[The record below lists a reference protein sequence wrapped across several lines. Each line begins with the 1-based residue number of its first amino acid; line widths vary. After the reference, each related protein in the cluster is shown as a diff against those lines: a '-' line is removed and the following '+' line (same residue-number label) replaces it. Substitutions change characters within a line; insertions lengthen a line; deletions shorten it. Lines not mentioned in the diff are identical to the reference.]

1 MRQRLRAATSD
12 DSPKRARL
20 EHVTKI
26 GALVALPC
34 RHGSGTLA
42 MPMLTRCLAGLLAIA
57 SAAGASAG
65 GSDLDAKPRLSLSI
79 DDEDGLIEEGQLVTV
94 TATLLN
100 RSRATLEGRLAWL
113 VHTVAFEPETRDPV
127 DVSVEPRQSQDF
139 TFQIALPSPGFA
151 DIECRLIGSGQEVL
165 ASKRTRLVHRP
176 EEVRFPT
183 TREPDFE
190 AFWEGALE
198 ELRAIPLD
206 ARERPES
213 RSETAEVL
221 EVTLRSVGGVHV
233 RGWLEV
239 PVGDGPFPVLI
250 RVPGYG
256 QNMQPTGTRDM
267 IVFSFNPR
275 AHGNS
280 QDEVPGRPVD
290 YWIRG
295 LDEKETYFYRG
306 AYLDCLRA
314 VDYIASR
321 EDVDPER
328 IAVWGGSQGGGFAF
342 AMAALDRR
350 IDLCIADIPFL
361 CDWVNYFK
369 LSHWPEMT
377 TWIEESEER
386 SWPTTL
392 RTLSYFDTMN
402 LTERIRCPTFMGV
415 GLQDR
420 VCPPTTSF
428 AAFNRIPGEK
438 IFRIYPESSHGLPG
452 KHYAEARAWMRSVF
466 ELDQAVT
473 PAGLGDAHR

>member
-1 MRQRLRAATSD
+1 MITRF
-12 DSPKRARL
+12 
-20 EHVTKI
+20 
-26 GALVALPC
+26 VA
-34 RHGSGTLA
+34 GI
-42 MPMLTRCLAGLLAIA
+42 LAIA
-57 SAAGASAG
+57 LAASASAG
-65 GSDLDAKPRLSLSI
+65 SSDLDAKPRLSLSI
-79 DDEDGLIEEGQLVTV
+79 DDEDGLVEAEQVVTV

-100 RSRATLEGRLAWL
+100 RSSATLEGRLVWL
-113 VHTVAFEPETRDPV
+113 VHTTAFEPVTKDPL
-127 DVSVEPRQSQDF
+127 DVSIAPRQSSKF
-139 TFQIALPSPGFA
+139 TFQIALPSIGFA
-151 DIECRLIGSGQEVL
+151 DIECRLLGGGQDVL
-165 ASKRTRLVHRP
+165 ASKRTRLAHRP

-190 AFWEGALE
+190 AFWEEALE
-198 ELRAIPLD
+198 ELEAVPLD
-206 ARERPES
+206 VQERPES
-213 RSETAEVL
+213 RSETAEVF
-221 EVTLRSVGGVHV
+221 EITLRSVGGVHV

-239 PVGDGPFPVLI
+239 PVGDGPFPALI

-280 QDEVPGRPVD
+280 QDEVPGRPLD

-306 AYLDCLRA
+306 AYLDCLRSI
-314 VDYIASR
+314 DYIATR

-328 IAVWGGSQGGGFAF
+328 IAVWGASQGGGFAF

-369 LSHWPEMT
+369 LSHWPDMSS
-377 TWIEESEER
+377 WIEESEER
-386 SWPTTL
+386 SWSTTL

-402 LTERIRCPTFMGV
+402 LTERIQCPTFMGV

-438 IFRIYPESSHGLPG
+438 TFRIHPENGHGLPRE
-452 KHYAEARAWMRSVF
+452 HYADAHGWMRSVF
-466 ELDQAVT
+466 ELD
-473 PAGLGDAHR
+473 